1 MPGQQRCKLSR
12 WSKIEQKTAAISL
25 CSYEVIA
32 TFVWNKVQKASSQIQ
47 PKSLTMSGNPF
58 KAAVRNIRKGKVF
71 SIINIFGLAMGLS
84 ACLLI
89 ALFVVD
95 EFSYDQYN
103 VKADRIF
110 RVVYDAHLNGNAF
123 VGNYAPFPMGPTLV
137 SEYPP
142 IEKAVRIRYEGNI
155 LVGKGNEK
163 EIESN
168 AVLADST
175 LFDIFSLPMI
185 AGDAH
190 KALAAP
196 YSMVISERI
205 AKKYFNSTAVIGK
218 TLVTYGNLTYGSMDT
233 TTYQIRGVMKDI
245 PAASHFH
252 FDIIKSMAEK
262 HPRSS
267 QQWVNP
273 YCPTYLLA
281 RPGVTAKDVDR
292 MLGSAVA
299 KYVAPQLEQ
308 QTNSNLEEMTKHGDY
323 FREYSIPLP
332 HIHLYSNVL
341 GEFESNGSIETV
353 RIFMVIAI
361 LILLIACVN
370 FMNLATARSADRSRE
385 VGVRKVLGASRE
397 NLIVGFLLEA
407 ILTSLVSLLLA
418 IGITALLLPYFNQLS
433 GKDFHIDALGKNGFL
448 IAFLST
454 PIALGLLAGSYPAL
468 YLSAAKPINVLKG
481 HLALGFRSGWF
492 RNILVVFQ
500 FAIAIALI
508 IGTLVIY
515 SQLNYIHHQDVGYNR
530 DQVLTVLNTNSLG
543 NQAEI
548 FRDEVQKLPGIVGST
563 MTGDLP
569 NKVRDGAIT
578 YYKDPSAKGNEA
590 YLLHRWSIDHQYI
603 PLLGMKMV
611 IGRNFSPNMQ
621 TDSAGILIN
630 ETAALLL
637 GYSEPINKPLYR
649 GPGPENAFH
658 ILGVVKDFNEGTL
671 HDKVEPIVFQL
682 GANRHAVSFRIRT
695 DNIPALI
702 AAIRERYHSMD
713 RSKGQPFEYSFMDD
727 TFNKQYLSDQHT
739 GQIFISFSLFAI
751 FIACLGLFGLVTYA
765 AEVRTKEIGI
775 RKVLG
780 ASVSQIVG
788 LMSADFLKLVFLAS
802 AIACPIAWWSMHIW
816 LQDFAYRTTI
826 GWWIFLLSTVL
837 AALIALLTVCFR
849 AIKAAI
855 ANPIYSLRTD

>member
-1 MPGQQRCKLSR
+1 MRG
-12 WSKIEQKTAAISL
+12 
-25 CSYEVIA
+25 
-32 TFVWNKVQKASSQIQ
+32 
-47 PKSLTMSGNPF
+47 
-58 KAAVRNIRKGKVF
+58 KGHSF
-71 SIINIFGLAMGLS
+71 INVFGLAMGLS

-103 VKADRIF
+103 IKADRIF

-137 SEYPP
+137 AEYPQ

-155 LVGKGNEK
+155 LVGKGDEK

-175 LFDIFSLPMI
+175 LFDVFTLPLI
-185 AGDAH
+185 AGDPH
-190 KALAAP
+190 KALSEP
-196 YSMVISERI
+196 YSMVISEQVAR
-205 AKKYFNSTAVIGK
+205 KYFNSTAVIGK
-218 TLVTYGNLTYGSMDT
+218 TLISYGHLTWRDMDT
-233 TTYQIRGVMKDI
+233 TTYQIMGVMKDI

-252 FDIIKSMAEK
+252 FDIIKSLVEK
-262 HPRSS
+262 SPRLAP
-267 QQWVNP
+267 QWINP
-273 YCPTYLLA
+273 YSATYLLA
-281 RPGVTAKDVDR
+281 KPGVTTKDVDR

-299 KYVAPQLEQ
+299 KYVAPQLKR

-323 FREYSIPLP
+323 FREYSIALS

-370 FMNLATARSADRSRE
+370 FMNLATARSADRARE

-397 NLIVGFLLEA
+397 KLIASFLSEA
-407 ILTSLVSLLLA
+407 VRTSLVALVLG
-418 IGITALLLPYFNQLS
+418 IVITALLLPLFNQLS
-433 GKDFHIDALGKNGFL
+433 GKDFHIDALGKKGFL
-448 IAFLST
+448 IAYLVT
-454 PIALGLLAGSYPAL
+454 PIVLGLLAGSYPAL
-468 YLSAAKPINVLKG
+468 YLSAAKPINVLRG
-481 HLALGFRSGWF
+481 RLSLGFKSGRF
-492 RNILVVFQ
+492 RDILVVFQ

-515 SQLNYIHHQDVGYNR
+515 SQLNYIRHHDVGYNR

-543 NQAEI
+543 NEADI
-548 FRDEVQKLPGIVGST
+548 FRNEVDKLPGIAGST

-569 NKVRDGAIT
+569 NKVRDGSIT
-578 YYKDPSAKGNEA
+578 YYKNPAATGNEA
-590 YLLHRWSIDHQYI
+590 YLLNRWSIDAQYI

-611 IGRNFSPNMQ
+611 SGRNFSAKMP
-621 TDSAGILIN
+621 TDSSGILIN
-630 ETAALLL
+630 ETAARLL
-637 GYSEPINKPLYR
+637 GYPEPVNKPLYR

-682 GANRHAVSFRIRT
+682 GTNRRAVSFRMRT
-695 DNIPALI
+695 DHIPALI
-702 AAIRERYHSMD
+702 AAIKERYRSMG

-727 TFNKQYLSDQHT
+727 TFNKQYASDQRT
-739 GQIFISFSLFAI
+739 GSVFISFSLFAI

-765 AEVRTKEIGI
+765 AERRTKEIGI
-775 RKVLG
+775 RKALG
-780 ASVSQIVG
+780 ASVGQIVG
-788 LMSADFLKLVFLAS
+788 SLSSDFLRLVILAS
-802 AIACPIAWWSMHIW
+802 AIACPVAWWSMHSW

-826 GWWIFLLSTVL
+826 GWWVFLLSTVL
-837 AALIALLTVCFR
+837 AALIALLTICFR
-849 AIKAAI
+849 AIKAAV
-855 ANPIYSLRTD
+855 ANPINSLRVE